1 MTVGRILV
9 AKGRDVV
16 TIQPHR
22 SVLDA
27 AGLLARKGI
36 GALIVVDSETRVRGV
51 FSERDLVRLLAK
63 PLGIAEGGVAWEA
76 HAGGF
81 IVGFLIFGLFDPV
94 RESAQEEGD
103 DAQAKA

>member
-51 FSERDLVRLLAK
+51 FPEYFTLMSR
-63 PLGIAEGGVAWEA
+63 
-76 HAGGF
+76 HA
-81 IVGFLIFGLFDPV
+81 
-94 RESAQEEGD
+94 SANS
-103 DAQAKA
+103 AAARNASLRR